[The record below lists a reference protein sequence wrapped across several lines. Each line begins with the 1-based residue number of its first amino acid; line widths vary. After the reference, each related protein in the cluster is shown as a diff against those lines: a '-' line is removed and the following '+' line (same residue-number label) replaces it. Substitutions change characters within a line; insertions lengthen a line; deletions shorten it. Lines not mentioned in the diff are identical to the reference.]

1 MQKNANRAISIPM
14 HKSQVQVDQRPQ
26 HKSRYMN
33 QIDEKVR
40 NNFEHIGTGDNF
52 LNRTPITWVLRLT
65 INKWDL
71 MKLKSFSKAKDTINK
86 TIQQTTE

>member
-52 LNRTPITWVLRLT
+52 LIRVPIAQALRLT
-65 INKWDL
+65 INKWDFR
-71 MKLKSFSKAKDTINK
+71 KLKHFCK
-86 TIQQTTE
+86 TKGHH